1 MDYVE
6 SIALDRLKKFEISGN
21 SRPIDYVTLNE
32 LLETEIVSTEFSH
45 LPRFISDN
53 RSLEDVLANVF
64 LYLGVIL
71 MFGVL
76 FAE

>member
-1 MDYVE
+1 ME
-6 SIALDRLKKFEISGN
+6 SIALDRLKKFEIASN

-32 LLETEIVSTEFSH
+32 LLETEIVSTEFSP
-45 LPRFISDN
+45 LPRFVSAN